1 MHDNDRFKA
10 ELGAPLS
17 AGPWY
22 NSSVLISPDGHLA
35 TVTLP
40 VKGSR
45 RSSDVTVR
53 VGGVAG
59 RGTGGCGRRNC
70 DAGVWGLTARAHRL
84 LASAVAARRQSD
96 RHHAPAR
103 PLSPSPNSLLKADRA
118 QGRPALHAS
127 VQPRG
132 RSRVGGEQ
140 CGVCGGGVQGGAGAA
155 PCLLATRGFATS
167 PHLLLTS
174 PLVLRL
180 PSPPAPEGVPSG
192 AGGAA
197 GCLASL
203 ALPTP
208 PLPHT
213 PLHPPCCTSHLD
225 APQVL
230 VMQAVIGMG
239 PGGIPRSMSLL
250 EQQVPDTAAAAGTA
264 AAMGHGERPPAAQQ
278 AQQAAAP
285 AAAAAAQEQPAA
297 AAAGVRQGER

>member
-53 VGGVAG
+53 IVRRGGLRSTLLYNLVGGAE
-59 RGTGGCGRRNC
+59 
-70 DAGVWGLTARAHRL
+70 W
-84 LASAVAARRQSD
+84 
-96 RHHAPAR
+96 
-103 PLSPSPNSLLKADRA
+103 
-118 QGRPALHAS
+118 
-127 VQPRG
+127 
-132 RSRVGGEQ
+132 E
-140 CGVCGGGVQGGAGAA
+140 
-155 PCLLATRGFATS
+155 
-167 PHLLLTS
+167 
-174 PLVLRL
+174 
-180 PSPPAPEGVPSG
+180 
-192 AGGAA
+192 
-197 GCLASL
+197 
-203 ALPTP
+203 
-208 PLPHT
+208 
-213 PLHPPCCTSHLD
+213 
-225 APQVL
+225 VL